1 MAWPP
6 AWTVLRL
13 VSARSCTAVGSPA
26 YCRDVPSDWPSV
38 TSHLNRYTTA
48 LPLAGSVYAV
58 YRKTQLKAVIGY
70 DVAPGSLVIEKLVG
84 LTLVL
89 CDAAAVAPATL
100 ACTKLPSAFF
110 RYAWLILACTT
121 YASSLYPMAPG
132 GEVTD
137 SATPAFCADPMPT
150 GHETPLATQTL
161 SCHSL
166 ETLER

>member
-100 ACTKLPSAFF
+100 ACKKLPSAFL
-110 RYAWLILACTT
+110 RYAWLMPACTP
-121 YASSLYPMAPG
+121 YATSLYPIAPAV
-132 GEVTD
+132 E
-137 SATPAFCADPMPT
+137 APANPTPTFYPAPI
-150 GHETPLATQTL
+150 
-161 SCHSL
+161 
-166 ETLER
+166 